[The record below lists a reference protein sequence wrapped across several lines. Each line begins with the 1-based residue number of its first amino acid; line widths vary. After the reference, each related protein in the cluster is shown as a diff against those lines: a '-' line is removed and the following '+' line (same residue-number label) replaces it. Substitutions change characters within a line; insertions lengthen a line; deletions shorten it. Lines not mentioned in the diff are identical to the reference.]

1 MRSGLT
7 ARADCQLSAKLA
19 FQFHHH
25 VSQLF
30 SSDLSARVSLVP
42 KSSKK
47 PPGRVVEEGGGGWGG
62 YRGGALASLSVP
74 EQMSPVLTL
83 SRSRWVLGE
92 RSPSYG
98 RLNGLIVKFSHGAP
112 GYDRRQNYTI
122 IKGHWICIGIHYFV
136 KRPGHTFAYYWPRC
150 LKCLKCALPSL
161 RSSCWVILS
170 RQESKQRTA
179 SLTKVIG
186 FIGNYFRLCLFQ
198 ISLGDTWH
206 FRHFHCTLV

>member
-1 MRSGLT
+1 MAVLWSGLT

-47 PPGRVVEEGGGGWGG
+47 PPGRVEEGG
-62 YRGGALASLSVP
+62 RTLASLSVP

-83 SRSRWVLGE
+83 SWSHWVLGE

-136 KRPGHTFAYYWPRC
+136 KRLGHMFAYYWLHC

-161 RSSCWVILS
+161 RSSC
-170 RQESKQRTA
+170 
-179 SLTKVIG
+179 
-186 FIGNYFRLCLFQ
+186 
-198 ISLGDTWH
+198 
-206 FRHFHCTLV
+206 

>member
-1 MRSGLT
+1 MLGPESQGRLSVKCKTCISIPSPCQPAFLLRLICQGVAGAEVIQKASGT
-7 ARADCQLSAKLA
+7 S
-19 FQFHHH
+19 
-25 VSQLF
+25 
-30 SSDLSARVSLVP
+30 
-42 KSSKK
+42 
-47 PPGRVVEEGGGGWGG
+47 GGGGED
-62 YRGGALASLSVP
+62 AVP

-161 RSSCWVILS
+161 RSSCWVTLW
-170 RQESKQRTA
+170 RQESKQWTA
-179 SLTKVIG
+179 SSTKVIG
-186 FIGNYFRLCLFQ
+186 IHRNILFVLCLYFK
-198 ISLGDTWH
+198 
-206 FRHFHCTLV
+206 